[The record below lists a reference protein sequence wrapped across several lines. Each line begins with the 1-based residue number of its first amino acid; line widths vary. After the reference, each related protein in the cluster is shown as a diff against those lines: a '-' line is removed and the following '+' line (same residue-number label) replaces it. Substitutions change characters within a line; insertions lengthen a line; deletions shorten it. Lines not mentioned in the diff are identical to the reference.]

1 MDLMELTLWN
11 ASRANVDASGAG
23 AKIPW
28 DEPDFSRRMLEQH
41 LNQEHDWASR
51 RGPIIAAHAAWIA
64 EQLSVPSRILD
75 MGCGPG
81 LYTQALA
88 ERGHQC
94 VGVDFSPASIEYAR
108 QRSAD
113 CDPKPEYILGDIRNY
128 RSNQKFDCIIMT
140 FGEFNAFIRKDAA
153 LLLEHCAEM
162 LTENGLFILE
172 AHTYDAVRATGEA
185 PATWQ
190 RHATGLFSAGPHLC
204 LRENSWNAA
213 EASALSRYFIIDAAD
228 TAVRQYV
235 SFMQAYRLESYTKML
250 SSAALPL
257 QRILSE
263 KVWSSGQD
271 FYNKLQTFICR
282 KI

>member
-1 MDLMELTLWN
+1 M
-11 ASRANVDASGAG
+11 R
-23 AKIPW
+23 
-28 DEPDFSRRMLEQH
+28 
-41 LNQEHDWASR
+41 
-51 RGPIIAAHAAWIA
+51 
-64 EQLSVPSRILD
+64 
-75 MGCGPG
+75 PG
-81 LYTQALA
+81 LRNSCPFLPGYWIWVAVRACTQALA

-162 LTENGLFILE
+162 LPENGLFILE
-172 AHTYDAVRATGEA
+172 AHTYDAVRAMGEA

-213 EASALSRYFIIDAAD
+213 EESALSRYFIIDAAD
-228 TAVRQYV
+228 ATVRQYA

-263 KVWSSGQD
+263 NVWNSGQD